1 MSAFEREYLAMM
13 GTMLGSRPD
22 YVQGGGGNMSAK
34 LADGTLLIK
43 ASGIAFKDMR
53 PDHGLVVLDPAP
65 LREYLAEH
73 ASGGP
78 YPSEAESGALLKQC
92 TRDHDTRPSMEAWF
106 HVLLR
111 TYMLHTHSVYAN
123 IVTCAAE
130 GEALVRELFHETDLR
145 TLWIPYVNPGIGLGI
160 EVYKAVDVYQGT
172 HDRAP
177 DVIFLQNHGV
187 IVTANRGDE
196 CIALHEEVNARIR
209 NYLYITAPYPPSAD
223 FIAAMRVYRPAYL
236 EHFLYTPLFPD
247 QVVYGE
253 RVPETMAA
261 SLYIR
266 YQIEERGWQLS
277 VIPAD
282 LAAALVQMESEKY
295 RQQTLGQQKK

>member
-1 MSAFEREYLAMM
+1 MTTFEREYCAMM
-13 GTMLGSRPD
+13 AVMLGSHPE

-34 LADGTLLIK
+34 LSDGGLLIK
-43 ASGIAFKDMR
+43 ASGVALKDVTR
-53 PDHGLVVLDPAP
+53 ERGLVALDGAS
-65 LREYLAEH
+65 LRAYLAAH
-73 ASGGP
+73 THGV
-78 YPSEAESGALLKQC
+78 YPSEAESGALLEQC
-92 TRDHDTRPSMEAWF
+92 TRDHGARPSMEAWF

-111 TYMLHTHSVYAN
+111 AYVLHTHSVYAN
-123 IVTCAAE
+123 IFTCAAQ
-130 GEALVRELFHETDLR
+130 GAMLVEKLFGETDLR
-145 TLWIPYVNPGIGLGI
+145 TLWVPYVNPGIALGI
-160 EVYKAVDVYQGT
+160 EVYKAVEAYQKA

-187 IVTANRGDE
+187 IVTANRADE

-209 NYLYITAPYPPSAD
+209 NYLYITAPYPAASD
-223 FIAAMRVYRPAYL
+223 FLTAMRAHRPAYF

-277 VIPAD
+277 TIPAD

-295 RQQTLGQQKK
+295 RQQTLAQKEQ